1 VDENDDPLL
10 YVLELERR
18 DGFRLPVRDRLEAT
32 QLALDT
38 TAVPDGSYRFHIEAS
53 DELRNPGDPL
63 RAATASQWFVIDNT
77 PPALTV
83 ERQGTEWRV
92 EVRDEAS
99 PLVKVEWS
107 RDGDRW
113 HVLAPD
119 DGVLD
124 GRHESFS
131 FAAASGRHLVV
142 IRAHDEQHNRAVE
155 GVVEE

>member
-1 VDENDDPLL
+1 MRV
-10 YVLELERR
+10 
-18 DGFRLPVRDRLEAT
+18 AT
-32 QLALDT
+32 T
-38 TAVPDGSYRFHIEAS
+38 T
-53 DELRNPGDPL
+53 
-63 RAATASQWFVIDNT
+63 QWFVIDNT
-77 PPALTV
+77 PPELAV
-83 ERQGTEWRV
+83 ERQNDQWKVT
-92 EVRDEAS
+92 VRDQAS

-124 GRHESFS
+124 GRTESFS

-142 IRAHDEQHNRAVE
+142 VRALDEQHNRAVA